1 MVGSKYDL
9 VGLPLFR
16 IIDDPSEYV
25 LNLLTNISVSLILV
39 LIITNP
45 SPPSLSAS
53 GVKLNVYTLNYLV

>member
-25 LNLLTNISVSLILV
+25 SNLLTNISVSLILV

-45 SPPSLSAS
+45 SPSSLSSS
-53 GVKLNVYTLNYLV
+53 GVKLNVYALII